1 MHSLLG
7 TDVFEGLLS
16 RLLATS
22 VQTVV
27 LVALI
32 WALCRWLPTLPAATR
47 CRLWWLVAAQGVLG
61 LLWAGAVHLPVLPAT
76 PASATVAAPVAM
88 VATLPTPASRDTMP
102 TATATG
108 ATRAAMQ
115 VNVNATVATA
125 MSPIAVPSAPA
136 SAAALPWAQALV
148 ALWLAGVLVCSAHSV
163 LAYRRSR
170 QRARAAAPC
179 TDAALLGALR
189 LAAEAHGLRRPPQLR
204 LCAHTDSPQLIGPWR
219 PVLLLPARRMASLR
233 ADDLDMA
240 LTHELVHLQR
250 RDLWWGLLPALAQH
264 LFFFHPLVHLAG
276 REYALAREAAC
287 DAAVVAGHRHCRHDY
302 ARLLVQLGVAP
313 RPSAGLASAS
323 PTFLSLKRRL
333 QMLQTTSAFPR
344 LGAALILTAVTV
356 LGVAP
361 LRLVAQPGHPVA
373 PTAKPGSARALA
385 PGEAQAEA
393 AADAAAEAAETAAET
408 AADAAAEA
416 AEQAAD
422 AADAADADNDTA
434 VDNGAGDNGAAA
446 RAANVPGTPLP
457 PRTATTASSATS
469 ATSRRAPPPLAPLP
483 PPAPLAP
490 PAPAVPAVPPVIA
503 SGISTRSMQ
512 KTRNGQIERSYV
524 RIKGNSTTMRGSNS
538 DLATAKAEVGSD
550 GLWFSRGERN
560 YVVRDPALLARFDA
574 LFEPMGKLGV
584 QQGELG
590 KRQGALGRE
599 QGELGREQG
608 KLAQETAALA
618 LKRIDMDAIDAKAQE
633 RAQAELARRQ
643 DALSAKMRVLGEQQ
657 AALGRQQGEL
667 GSRQGELSMQVDRE
681 VDRLFDAAIAAGSAQ
696 RLE

>member
-1 MHSLLG
+1 MHSLVG
-7 TDVFEGLLS
+7 TDVFESLLS

-32 WALCRWLPTLPAATR
+32 WALCRWLPSLPAATR
-47 CRLWWLVAAQGVLG
+47 CRLWWLVAAQSVLG
-61 LLWAGAVHLPVLPAT
+61 LLWAAAVQLPVLPAAPS
-76 PASATVAAPVAM
+76 PAAAPVA
-88 VATLPTPASRDTMP
+88 VVTVPATPARAATPSASVSAALPERININ
-102 TATATG
+102 ATA
-108 ATRAAMQ
+108 
-115 VNVNATVATA
+115 ATA
-125 MSPIAVPSAPA
+125 ASAAPSATA
-136 SAAALPWAQALV
+136 SLAALPWTQALV
-148 ALWLAGVLVCSAHSV
+148 ALWLAGVLVCAAHSV

-189 LAAEAHGLRRPPQLR
+189 LAAEAHGLRQPPQLR

-250 RDLWWGLLPALAQH
+250 RDLWWGLLPAMAQH

-276 REYALAREAAC
+276 HEYALAREAAC

-333 QMLQTTSAFPR
+333 LMLQTTSAFPR

-361 LRLVAQPGHPVA
+361 LRLVAQPGHAA
-373 PTAKPGSARALA
+373 PSAALTRPARAA
-385 PGEAQAEA
+385 ATDVDVGTEA
-393 AADAAAEAAETAAET
+393 AADAAAAAAEAAQT
-408 AADAAAEA
+408 AADAAGDA
-416 AEQAAD
+416 AAQAAD
-422 AADAADADNDTA
+422 VAD
-434 VDNGAGDNGAAA
+434 AA
-446 RAANVPGTPLP
+446 RAANVPAAPLP
-457 PRTATTASSATS
+457 PRASRPARVAAATPAQP
-469 ATSRRAPPPLAPLP
+469 APPPVAPLP

-490 PAPAVPAVPPVIA
+490 PAPAVPAAPPAIG
-503 SGISTRSMQ
+503 SRISTRSVQ
-512 KTRNGQIERSYV
+512 KSRNGQLEQSYV
-524 RIKGNSTTMRGSNS
+524 RVKDNRSTKSGSN
-538 DLATAKAEVGSD
+538 DELAAKHETQGD
-550 GLWFSRGERN
+550 GLWFRRGDKR
-560 YVVRDPALLARFDA
+560 YVVHDPALLARFDA
-574 LFEPMGKLGV
+574 LFEPIGKLGA

-599 QGELGREQG
+599 QGALGREQG
-608 KLAQETAALA
+608 KLAQEAAARA
-618 LKRIDMDAIDAKAQE
+618 LDRIDMDAVAAKAQA
-633 RAQAELARRQ
+633 RAQTALAQRQ
-643 DALSAKMRVLGEQQ
+643 DALSAQMRALGEQQ

-667 GSRQGELSMQVDRE
+667 GARQGELSAQIDRE
-681 VDRLFDAAIAAGSAQ
+681 VDRLLDAAIAAGNAQ

>member
-7 TDVFEGLLS
+7 TDVFESLLS

-47 CRLWWLVAAQGVLG
+47 CRLWWLVAAQSVLG
-61 LLWAGAVHLPVLPAT
+61 LVWAGAVQLPVLPAA
-76 PASATVAAPVAM
+76 PAPLAAVPAAVATVPV
-88 VATLPTPASRDTMP
+88 TPV
-102 TATATG
+102 
-108 ATRAAMQ
+108 RAATPSVFAAVPAQ
-115 VNVNATVATA
+115 INVNATTATA
-125 MSPIAVPSAPA
+125 AIAAPPATA
-136 SAAALPWAQALV
+136 SVAALPWTQALA
-148 ALWLAGVLVCSAHSV
+148 ALWLAGVLVCAAHSV

-170 QRARAAAPC
+170 QRAREAAPC

-189 LAAEAHGLRRPPQLR
+189 LAAEAHGLREPPQLR

-219 PVLLLPARRMASLR
+219 PVLLLPAQRMASLR

-250 RDLWWGLLPALAQH
+250 RDLWWGLLPAVAQH
-264 LFFFHPLVHLAG
+264 LFFFHPLVHLAN

-333 QMLQTTSAFPR
+333 LMLQTTSAFPR

-356 LGVAP
+356 LGVMP
-361 LRLVAQPGHPVA
+361 LRLVAQPGHAVA
-373 PTAKPGSARALA
+373 PANKSDAARTAA
-385 PGEAQAEA
+385 EADAAAEAADAAAEAAEA
-393 AADAAAEAAETAAET
+393 AADAAAEAAEK
-408 AADAAAEA
+408 
-416 AEQAAD
+416 
-422 AADAADADNDTA
+422 AADAADADTDNDTA
-434 VDNGAGDNGAAA
+434 MDDGAAA

-457 PRTATTASSATS
+457 PRAATS
-469 ATSRRAPPPLAPLP
+469 ATAATPSRRAAPPVAPLP

-490 PAPAVPAVPPVIA
+490 PAPAVPAAAPAIG
-503 SGISTRSMQ
+503 SRISTRSVQ
-512 KTRNGQIERSYV
+512 KIRNGQLEQSYV
-524 RIKGNSTTMRGSNS
+524 RVKGNHSTMSGNS
-538 DLATAKAEVGSD
+538 DELATMKRETQGD
-550 GLWFSRGERN
+550 GLWFRRGGKR
-560 YVVRDPALLARFDA
+560 YVVHDPALLARFDA
-574 LFEPMGKLGV
+574 LFEPIGKLGA

-608 KLAQETAALA
+608 KLAQEAAARA
-618 LKRIDMDAIDAKAQE
+618 LERIDMDAVAAKAQAK
-633 RAQAELARRQ
+633 AQAAVAQRQ
-643 DALSAKMRVLGEQQ
+643 DALAAKMRALGEQQ

-667 GSRQGELSMQVDRE
+667 GARQGELSAQADRE
-681 VDRLFDAAIAAGSAQ
+681 VDRLFDAAIAAGTAQ

>member
-7 TDVFEGLLS
+7 TDVFETLLS

-27 LVALI
+27 LVALV

-47 CRLWWLVAAQGVLG
+47 CRLWWLVAAQSVLG
-61 LLWAGAVHLPVLPAT
+61 LLWAGAVQLPVLPAAPAQVAAAPAAIATAPAMQARAAT
-76 PASATVAAPVAM
+76 PPVSKSAATPVQLNVNATAKVSAGTVAAP
-88 VATLPTPASRDTMP
+88 P
-102 TATATG
+102 ATA
-108 ATRAAMQ
+108 
-115 VNVNATVATA
+115 
-125 MSPIAVPSAPA
+125 
-136 SAAALPWAQALV
+136 AAAAWPWAQALA
-148 ALWLAGVLVCSAHSV
+148 ALWLAGVLVCAAHSV

-170 QRARAAAPC
+170 QRAREAAPC

-189 LAAEAHGLRRPPQLR
+189 LAAEAHGLRQPPQLR
-204 LCAHTDSPQLIGPWR
+204 LCAHIDSPQLIGPWQ

-250 RDLWWGLLPALAQH
+250 RDLWWGLLPAVAQH
-264 LFFFHPLVHLAG
+264 LFFFHPLVHLAN

-333 QMLQTTSAFPR
+333 LMLQTTSAFPR

-361 LRLVAQPGHPVA
+361 LRLVAQPGHSVAPASKSGSAHAAA
-373 PTAKPGSARALA
+373 PTAA
-385 PGEAQAEA
+385 EADAAAEAADAAAEAAEA
-393 AADAAAEAAETAAET
+393 AADAAAEAAEK
-408 AADAAAEA
+408 
-416 AEQAAD
+416 AAD
-422 AADAADADNDTA
+422 AADAADTDNDTA
-434 VDNGAGDNGAAA
+434 MDDGTAA

-457 PRTATTASSATS
+457 PRAATSAMSATS
-469 ATSRRAPPPLAPLP
+469 ATSATTSLRAPPPAAPLP

-490 PAPAVPAVPPVIA
+490 PAPAVPAAPPAIG
-503 SGISTRSMQ
+503 SRISTRSVQ
-512 KTRNGQIERSYV
+512 KTRNGQLEQSYV
-524 RIKGNSTTMRGSNS
+524 RVKGNHSTMSGSS
-538 DLATAKAEVGSD
+538 DELATMKRETQGD
-550 GLWFSRGERN
+550 GLWFRRGDTR
-560 YVVRDPALLARFDA
+560 YVVHDPALLARFDA
-574 LFEPMGKLGV
+574 LFEPMGKLGA

-608 KLAQETAALA
+608 KLAQEAAARALA
-618 LKRIDMDAIDAKAQE
+618 RIDMDAVAAKAQAN
-633 RAQAELARRQ
+633 AQAALAQRQ
-643 DALSAKMRVLGEQQ
+643 DALAAKMRALGEQQ

-667 GSRQGELSMQVDRE
+667 GTRQGELSAQIDRE
-681 VDRLFDAAIAAGSAQ
+681 VDRLLDAAIAAGSAQ

>member
-88 VATLPTPASRDTMP
+88 VATLPTPASRD
-102 TATATG
+102 ATPPATG

-163 LAYRRSR
+163 LAYHRSR

-361 LRLVAQPGHPVA
+361 LRLVAQPGHAVA
-373 PTAKPGSARALA
+373 PAAKPGSARALA

-393 AADAAAEAAETAAET
+393 AADAADAAAEAAET

-483 PPAPLAP
+483 PPAP

-599 QGELGREQG
+599 QGELGRELG
-608 KLAQETAALA
+608 KLVKESVALA
-618 LKRIDMDAIDAKAQE
+618 ADRMDSKDIASKAQE

-643 DALSAKMRVLGEQQ
+643 DALSAKMRALSAQQ

-667 GSRQGELSMQVDRE
+667 GTRQGELSAQADRE
-681 VDRLFDAAIAAGSAQ
+681 ADRLFDAAIAAGSAQ